1 MCQNFPPPWII
12 WQCCT
17 RLARSLQVQPFLIGS
32 TANFFLKITVYI
44 KIGCASGSGCTVI
57 QRSNSDKQEYQSIY
71 YLARSKDRLLNIL
84 LKLFYFRCTRTHWK
98 SFTRHPTWRCYST
111 YPGPTTKLAS
121 SGRPNPPSW
130 ELEEL
135 LLRYFED
142 FFSLIMTDFL
152 YEMRHFLFYI
162 SSNTYF

>member
-1 MCQNFPPPWII
+1 M
-12 WQCCT
+12 
-17 RLARSLQVQPFLIGS
+17 QV
-32 TANFFLKITVYI
+32 TV
-44 KIGCASGSGCTVI
+44 AAVF

-84 LKLFYFRCTRTHWK
+84 LKWFYFRCTRTHWK

-111 YPGPTTKLAS
+111 YPEPTTKLAS

-130 ELEEL
+130 EPEEL

-142 FFSLIMTDFL
+142 FLRILSVKSISRYKYVISIYFQDTVI
-152 YEMRHFLFYI
+152 LFNI
-162 SSNTYF
+162 ALVLQKLAAQLLR